1 MVPLF
6 NLDSRFNLIS
16 YFKQM
21 CLTIDNVIIAHR
33 MRTIENADKIVVI
46 QNGQIVENGTPK
58 ELLKTNGVYAKMLQ
72 TQLENK

>member
-1 MVPLF
+1 
-6 NLDSRFNLIS
+6 
-16 YFKQM
+16 
-21 CLTIDNVIIAHR
+21 

>member
-6 NLDSRFNLIS
+6 NLYSRVNLIS
-16 YFKQM
+16 YFKQI

-58 ELLKTNGVYAKMLQ
+58 ELLKTNDVYAKMLQ

>member
-1 MVPLF
+1 MVSLF

-16 YFKQM
+16 YFKQI